1 MEEEELTKLYG
12 SPKKYEPT
20 FKGPIK
26 KRSCTDVICLLL
38 LIVFITCW
46 IGIGLLSF
54 TWGNPTKL
62 IYPSD
67 SNGEICGRQNNEG
80 RPHLL
85 FFNLMECLRPS
96 ALTSGCPTPQVCVAE
111 CPSTI
116 MSFWAEAKI
125 RDVRDKMRPYC
136 SIRAKKEDFE
146 NDRENG
152 KELIRNRLCPSWVLT
167 SKPLLGRCIPS
178 FHSMNNEEVHNNTV
192 IFDTDE
198 TMDNTAITGEKLF
211 KALRSVADI
220 LNLKEISEKAF
231 NDLSNTYWVI
241 ILGLVFAMAIALLW
255 ITLMRFTA
263 KVMIWT
269 TLVLSL
275 ASLVG
280 CAVFS
285 YFKYAELKD
294 FVYTSDYEFDLGF
307 ESRFAEITH
316 NPKLWLGILIVS
328 SVIVIVLV
336 LLLIILR
343 TRIAIAIEL
352 IEEASKAVGGMM
364 STLWYP
370 ILPFFGELVVI
381 FWFIIVAMFFAS
393 SGEAQYR
400 VNLNGDTCADCMNGK
415 VPFKT
420 GDSCHIE
427 IFNCSSSPDCK
438 LSRCEFFRYGPTD
451 VANILQLI
459 NLFGLFWGL
468 FFISAMGQ
476 MILAGAFAS
485 WYWAFDKKRDVPSTP
500 LLSSSYRT
508 FRYHLGTLAFGSL
521 IIAIIRFIRVMLERV
536 EEKLKQY
543 HQDNPVVKAILCC
556 CKCCFWCLEK
566 FMRFLN
572 RNAYI
577 MTAIYGYNFCS
588 SAREAFSLLMRNAV
602 RVIVLDSVTDF
613 ILLLSKMFIVGIV
626 GIGTFFVF
634 SGKITFL
641 ILPQLNYPLLPISII
656 LIGTFFIAD
665 SFFGV
670 YEMAVDTL
678 FLCFLEDIERHD
690 GTPEKP
696 YYMSKNLKKILGYS
710 KSKKVS
716 PAPKS
721 TTKSE

>member
-178 FHSMNNEEVHNNTV
+178 FHSMNNEE
-192 IFDTDE
+192 
-198 TMDNTAITGEKLF
+198 LF

-352 IEEASKAVGGMM
+352 IEEASKAV
-364 STLWYP
+364 
-370 ILPFFGELVVI
+370 
-381 FWFIIVAMFFAS
+381 
-393 SGEAQYR
+393 GEAQYR

-656 LIGTFFIAD
+656 LIGTFFH
-665 SFFGV
+665 
-670 YEMAVDTL
+670 
-678 FLCFLEDIERHD
+678 C
-690 GTPEKP
+690 
-696 YYMSKNLKKILGYS
+696 
-710 KSKKVS
+710 
-716 PAPKS
+716 
-721 TTKSE
+721 